1 MEEEGMLMR
10 PFSMQ
15 LDFKTGEL
23 IPHDQTN
30 IRKLSD
36 MKGMFLDTES
46 ELRILKREDP
56 IIYSFSERIL
66 PEENGHLQLATTM
79 IHPGKIGDEY
89 FMTKGH
95 YHKRP
100 DTSEVYLGLEGKG
113 SLLIQTEEGDFE
125 SIDIQPG
132 AVAYIPPYWGHRM
145 VNTGSTPFVFFA
157 VYPGD
162 AGHNYGDI
170 EKTGFVK
177 ILAEREGKPLM
188 IDNPRWKK
196 RD

>member
-1 MEEEGMLMR
+1 MR
-10 PFSMQ
+10 

-23 IPHDQTN
+23 APRDRTN

-36 MKGMFLDTES
+36 MKGMFLDGKA
-46 ELRILKREDP
+46 ELFILERENP
-56 IIYSFSERIL
+56 VIYSFQERIL
-66 PEENGHLQLATTM
+66 PEESGHLQLAITT

-100 DTSEVYLGLEGKG
+100 DASEVYLGLEGQG
-113 SLLIQTEEGDFE
+113 CLLAQTVEGDFE
-125 SIDIQPG
+125 SIVIEPG
-132 AVAYIPPYWGHRM
+132 VSAYIPRCWGHRM
-145 VNTGSTPFVFFA
+145 VNTGSTPFIFFA

-170 EKTGFVK
+170 ERTGFVK
-177 ILAEREGKPLM
+177 ILIEKDGKPLP

-196 RD
+196 L

>member
-1 MEEEGMLMR
+1 MR
-10 PFSMQ
+10 PFSMH

-23 IPHDQTN
+23 MPRDRAN

-36 MKGMFLDTES
+36 MKGMFLDTKT
-46 ELRILKREDP
+46 ELLLIEEENP
-56 IIYSFSERIL
+56 VIYSFQERML
-66 PEENGHLQLATTM
+66 PEENGHLQLATTT

-100 DTSEVYLGLEGKG
+100 DTSEVYLGLEGQG
-113 SLLIQTEEGDFE
+113 CLLAQTVEGDFE
-125 SIDIQPG
+125 SIVIKPG
-132 AVAYIPPYWGHRM
+132 VTAYIPPCWGHRM
-145 VNTGSTPFVFFA
+145 VNTGLTPFVFFA
-157 VYPGD
+157 AYPGD

-170 EKTGFVK
+170 ERTGFIK
-177 ILAEREGKPLM
+177 ILIEKGGKALL

-196 RD
+196 CG